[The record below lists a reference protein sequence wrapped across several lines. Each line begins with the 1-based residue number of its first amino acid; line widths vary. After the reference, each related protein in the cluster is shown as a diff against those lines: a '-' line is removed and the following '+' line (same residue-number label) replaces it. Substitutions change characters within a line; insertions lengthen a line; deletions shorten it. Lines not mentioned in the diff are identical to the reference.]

1 MNTELLK
8 LLFEYIDARIA
19 ELSPNSD
26 TRDILRRMEAE
37 NELFNVCPETHDP

>member
-1 MNTELLK
+1 MNTEQLK

-26 TRDILRRMEAE
+26 SRDILRRIEAE
-37 NELFNVCPETHDP
+37 DALLNVCPETRDP